1 MFAEVSVVPRVN
13 EEDGVNLLLDLRVA
27 VVVQVEPGKQLL

>member
-13 EEDGVNLLLDLRVA
+13 EEDGVNFLLNWRVA
-27 VVVQVEPGKQLL
+27 VVVQVEPGK

>member
-13 EEDGVNLLLDLRVA
+13 EEDCVDLLLDGRVA
-27 VVVQVEPGKQLL
+27 VVVQVEPGK

>member
-13 EEDGVNLLLDLRVA
+13 EEDGVNLLLNWRVA